1 MNKKTEARGIKID
14 TDTLAL
20 LAKAVKQA
28 GSIRKL
34 GLACNV
40 TASTISRWMGNV
52 ANRNN
57 ECIDWPNW
65 EKLWAYLV
73 KHGLVPPDDR
83 RWMPPSAMRD
93 ALVDGR
99 VKPSPAS
106 NVDFDVPRLR
116 PFPVVSSAAA
126 AEVNTT
132 YYPLAEYASQT
143 SGETATFT
151 SGRPGDFVIRV
162 TGDSMKP
169 WYPPGTLLLVR
180 PHQHIRNGDR
190 VVAVLANGDV
200 LFKCFVERKNSIM
213 LLAINGDEGQ
223 HMEFKK
229 NDYAAIRDLYRVV
242 QSLKLEDDVDGAMRE
257 RGIEHFWEKYKEE
270 DK

>member
-1 MNKKTEARGIKID
+1 MEKKSEARGLKLD
-14 TDTLAL
+14 EE
-20 LAKAVKQA
+20 V
-28 GSIRKL
+28 RKL
-34 GLACNV
+34 LVLAAKHAGTKRKLSLLCGFNQM
-40 TASTISRWMGNV
+40 SLSRWLGNV
-52 ANRNN
+52 KGQTVDS
-57 ECIDWPNW
+57 IDWLSW

-93 ALVDGR
+93 ALVEGR

-151 SGRPGDFVIRV
+151 SGRTGDFVIRV

-213 LLAINGDEGQ
+213 LLAINGEEGQ
-223 HMEFKK
+223 NLEFKK

-257 RGIEHFWEKYKEE
+257 RGIGHFWEKFAEE
-270 DK
+270 